1 MLYAESL
8 NYKNNPNGRVGG
20 LIERSEELNMKIHI
34 LKDTTTEGLE
44 AKINQVAEEA
54 QGAINNIQYQAVA
67 VPQFRGKEV
76 VDVKMQYSAMI
87 WAWE

>member
-1 MLYAESL
+1 M
-8 NYKNNPNGRVGG
+8 N
-20 LIERSEELNMKIHI
+20 IDI
-34 LKDTTTEGLE
+34 LKDSTTEGLE

-67 VPQFRGKEV
+67 VPQFRGKEI
-76 VDVKMQYSAMI
+76 VDIKMQYSAMV

>member
-1 MLYAESL
+1 
-8 NYKNNPNGRVGG
+8 
-20 LIERSEELNMKIHI
+20 MKVHI

-44 AKINQVAEEA
+44 AKINEVAEKN

-67 VPQFRGKEV
+67 APQFKGKEV
-76 VDVKMQYSAMI
+76 VDVKMQYSAMV

>member
-1 MLYAESL
+1 
-8 NYKNNPNGRVGG
+8 
-20 LIERSEELNMKIHI
+20 MKIHI

-67 VPQFRGKEV
+67 VPFIYTSTGGRYEV
-76 VDVKMQYSAMI
+76 TGISDRI
-87 WAWE
+87 

>member
-1 MLYAESL
+1 
-8 NYKNNPNGRVGG
+8 
-20 LIERSEELNMKIHI
+20 MKIHI

-67 VPQFRGKEV
+67 VPQFRGKEI
-76 VDVKMQYSAMI
+76 VDIKMQYSAMV

>member
-20 LIERSEELNMKIHI
+20 LIERSEELNIKIHI